1 MLSGRGSLCGVD
13 IDPETH
19 SSRRLRAFVRLERH
33 GGTPP
38 PFPGQTSRRA
48 SLFPLCVRS
57 PRRQQQKV
65 LSVAGRES
73 QTRLLLCMS
82 VVAATL
88 YSLKPRASNS
98 VHHPVGLR
106 VFVCTTN
113 SASCLGPMAPY
124 RVSSTCHLNNTW
136 FPSATSTS
144 TRMHSFSQLFL
155 TLLSCLF
162 FRSLIFPFFLSS
174 FSITIYINRIRLA
187 KTSG

>member
-38 PFPGQTSRRA
+38 PFPGQTPRRA

-98 VHHPVGLR
+98 GPPPGWAPCFGLLHQFGLL
-106 VFVCTTN
+106 VKKVPAWTN
-113 SASCLGPMAPY
+113 TWPPY
-124 RVSSTCHLNNTW
+124 QALSTSHLNISW
-136 FPSATSTS
+136 FPSSSACPA
-144 TRMHSFSQLFL
+144 Q
-155 TLLSCLF
+155 
-162 FRSLIFPFFLSS
+162 SS
-174 FSITIYINRIRLA
+174 FPVL
-187 KTSG
+187 